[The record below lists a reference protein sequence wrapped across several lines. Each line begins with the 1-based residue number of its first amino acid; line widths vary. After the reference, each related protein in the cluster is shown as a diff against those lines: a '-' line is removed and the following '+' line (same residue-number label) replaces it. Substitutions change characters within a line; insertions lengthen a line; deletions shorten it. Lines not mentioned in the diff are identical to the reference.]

1 MKGSKHLH
9 TSSRL
14 YSNFSFYRV
23 PACVASD
30 SARLRRERW
39 DNSKKRKRNDG
50 GGGGERRFPLLPSP
64 PLPFFIASAPTFA
77 L

>member
-9 TSSRL
+9 TPPL
-14 YSNFSFYRV
+14 YGNFSFYRV
-23 PACVASD
+23 PSD
-30 SARLRRERW
+30 SARVRRERW
-39 DNSKKRKRNDG
+39 DKSKTKKRNDG